1 MWDKVKKMKIKN
13 KILSLILVFC
23 IVFASVPYFACAEN
37 GDAAIAQNTEAS
49 TENTDESANENTDE
63 NGAESEELNLDTFE
77 NALIDRTL
85 KMLNQ
90 TYKYDVEAKD
100 VYRNALR
107 VILAKHPEYLDDA
120 LKGIFSNLDPHS
132 EYYTAEEYNKFVE
145 SINNEYYGIGVIV
158 TATDDGLKVVRVIKN
173 SPASGAGIKKDD
185 IIVSVGGINIV
196 GMGIDEA
203 KSHIIG
209 EKDTLVTVDLIRD
222 GENLSFSMKRDIV
235 NDDSG
240 FYDVIDGKIGYILLY
255 SFEGHSSDFI
265 AEALEYFDSQNIT
278 KVIFDLRNNPG
289 GSLAEL
295 VKIGN
300 MVFPKG
306 PIISFEYKDPSK
318 NFSFDSEL
326 ENPKYDIIALINGNS
341 ASASEAF
348 AGAVQDTKVGIA
360 IGEQSYGKGTK
371 QIVSRIISGGG
382 VRLTDSE
389 YLTAGGRHINGVGI
403 TPDIYI
409 KNQVVKYNKKYYA
422 PLVHDRILSQGDTG
436 EDVLCFKQ
444 RLDALGFFVEIPNDE
459 FDENMYYAVK
469 DFQQMTGLYPYGVLD
484 FTTQLK
490 IEEVLKQ
497 CEVEI
502 DDQLDEAI
510 KVFSQGSTAEYMKK
524 YKEEN

>member
-1 MWDKVKKMKIKN
+1 MKIKN
-13 KILSLILVFC
+13 KILSLILVFS
-23 IVFASVPYFACAEN
+23 IVFASIPCFVYAEDLQTN
-37 GDAAIAQNTEAS
+37 ESAQSENTG
-49 TENTDESANENTDE
+49 ENTDGNTDE
-63 NGAESEELNLDTFE
+63 NTAEDKSDGELNLDTFE
-77 NALIDRTL
+77 NSLIDRTL
-85 KMLNQ
+85 KMLEQ

-132 EYYTAEEYNKFVE
+132 EYYTAEEYNKFIE

-158 TATDDGLKVVRVIKN
+158 TAVDGGLKVVRVIKN

-185 IIVSVGGINIV
+185 LIVCVGGVNIV
-196 GMGIDEA
+196 GMGINEA

-209 EKDTLVTVDLIRD
+209 EQGSEVSVDLIRD
-222 GENLSFSMKRDIV
+222 GENMTFSMKRDLV
-235 NDDSG
+235 NDESG

-265 AEALEYFDSQNIT
+265 SEALSYFDTLGIT
-278 KVIFDLRNNPG
+278 KVIFDLRSNPG

-300 MVFPKG
+300 MLFPKG
-306 PIISFEYKDPSK
+306 PIISFEYKDPKK
-318 NFSFDSEL
+318 NFSFDSDL

-348 AGAVQDTKVGIA
+348 AGAVQDTNVGIA

-371 QIVSRIISGGG
+371 QLVSRIVSGGG

-403 TPDIYI
+403 TPDIYL
-409 KNQVVKYNKKYYA
+409 KNRIVKYDRKYYA

-502 DDQLDEAI
+502 DDQLAKAVE
-510 KVFSQGSTAEYMKK
+510 VFNYGSTAEYMKK